1 MLVMLLFFSLQ
12 SFAQDK
18 APDKAPAKAAVANKK
33 TKKVQVSFDDE
44 LVKGATEKP
53 DLSNMN
59 TKTDFNYKKLIRVR
73 ENFVN
78 EMEGG
83 LDDFKGN

>member
-1 MLVMLLFFSLQ
+1 MLLFFSLQ